1 MAQILGFVFAAAST
15 VIALAMLLLVVWQ
28 APRHRHNRLMAAYL
42 ATLVVWCA
50 TSLAAR
56 ACALVG
62 CSPVLFTY
70 GVIAFNG
77 INAFVLFWFVLLRAV
92 FWGGR
97 YRRWCGHYPTGV
109 PPAFDEWHRR
119 AHERMTT
126 EPSGASSDANRSR
139 G

>member
-42 ATLVVWCA
+42 ATLVGWCA

-77 INAFVLFWFVLLRAV
+77 INAFVLFWFVTDYVGL
-92 FWGGR
+92 GGR
-97 YRRWCGHYPTGV
+97 AWVRAMRVAGVLWFVLGSVALFGGHLILDV
-109 PPAFDEWHRR
+109 
-119 AHERMTT
+119 
-126 EPSGASSDANRSR
+126 SL
-139 G
+139 